1 MATNNSKTN
10 KTSET
15 ADIVSN
21 SAEKANISSTS
32 TTEKAAKTNS
42 AKKENSKTDFTKKED
57 DQAQKAKSAPEEKK
71 NNGTKNLI
79 ILGIIAVVIPL
90 ITTSISLY
98 VYHQS
103 GDIYLDRSR
112 PGFLPDK
119 KETEEKEEQ
128 KDYSFP
134 DSGKITEKTL
144 NEYLKNF
151 NEDTN
156 DLRKMSSP
164 YSDAP
169 LTNDSLGI

>member
-1 MATNNSKTN
+1 MAINNPKTG
-10 KTSET
+10 KTPET
-15 ADIVSN
+15 ANTTSSSAKRFNTN
-21 SAEKANISSTS
+21 SASAPEKAQ
-32 TTEKAAKTNS
+32 KTNS
-42 AKKENSKTDFTKKED
+42 IRKED
-57 DQAQKAKSAPEEKK
+57 GQTQKTKTEPEEKK
-71 NNGTKNLI
+71 NNGTRNLI

-156 DLRKMSSP
+156 DLRKMNSP

-169 LTNDSLGI
+169 LTDDSLGI